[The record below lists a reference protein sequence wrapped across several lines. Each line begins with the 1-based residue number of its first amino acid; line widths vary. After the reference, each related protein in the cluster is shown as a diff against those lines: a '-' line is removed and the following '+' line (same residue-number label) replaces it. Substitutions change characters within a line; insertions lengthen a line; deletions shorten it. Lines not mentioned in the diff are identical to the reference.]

1 MREGMQYSGKGCN
14 VDRKSEEDE
23 EELREGRRRKAM
35 QRKFLNAIKIFVA

>member
-14 VDRKSEEDE
+14 VDGKSEEDE

-35 QRKFLNAIKIFVA
+35 QREFLNAIKIFVA